1 MCKFLFH
8 CSVKM
13 NSNETTAIENIDNSI
28 LSSFES
34 GDLELKSAKKARVN
48 NGMYNDIEEM
58 MFGFGDQW
66 PPNENC
72 VRLVESIVTNYIED
86 LTMRAAQIATM
97 RGKMDKECFM
107 FVVRKDRRKFS
118 RVHTLLKANEELKSV
133 QKMEMTDPEQET
145 GHVS

>member
-1 MCKFLFH
+1 MDLKEA
-8 CSVKM
+8 VEIDT
-13 NSNETTAIENIDNSI
+13 NVDNSV

-34 GDLELKSAKKARVN
+34 GDLDQKSAKRARMTT

-66 PPNENC
+66 PPDENC
-72 VRLVESIVTNYIED
+72 VRLAESIVTNYIED

-118 RVHTLLKANEELKSV
+118 RIHTLLKANEELKSV
-133 QKMEMTDPEQET
+133 QKMEMKDPEQET
-145 GHVS
+145 GTVS